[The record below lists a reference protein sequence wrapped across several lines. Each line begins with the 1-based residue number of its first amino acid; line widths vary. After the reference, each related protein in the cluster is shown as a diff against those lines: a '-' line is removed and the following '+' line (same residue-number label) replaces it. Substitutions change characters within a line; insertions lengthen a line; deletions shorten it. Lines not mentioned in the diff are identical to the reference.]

1 MAHTLQERYSALVL
15 AKLRKELILKDGIIF
30 NNDYEGN
37 PIAGAVKIPV
47 PDTNYRIIIVKDRIT
62 PKTTCRP

>member
-30 NNDYEGN
+30 KKEAAKSRSSLQKKTALM
-37 PIAGAVKIPV
+37 IAVIAALM
-47 PDTNYRIIIVKDRIT
+47 IT
-62 PKTTCRP
+62 KAAF